1 MCTSGLARSMWLKLT
16 GDCSYHYKCI
26 RPLLQ
31 MHHPGFSC
39 PLCRT
44 FADLNADVETEED
57 LRLLEPNGHSDDTDE
72 EDDAAAAAANHTQQP
87 DLSTQEPEEEE
98 TPATAALQGTFE
110 EIHGQPATNHSEDTA
125 PSPPSRQPSLH
136 SRTYGSSSHLASIDA
151 GDFQADMR
159 RSALSVQGPHGHSGS
174 LGQIAIT
181 GRNSR
186 PGSIRHVDPS
196 GATTPGSERRSL
208 SHLPSM
214 NEMRPDHQEAEVG
227 LSAVTESLQNTHL
240 AEAESGEGAGEGGD
254 EFSRVPTYVERRAN
268 RLDVDEMER
277 ESAREAQQQQQQ

>member
-1 MCTSGLARSMWLKLT
+1 
-16 GDCSYHYKCI
+16 
-26 RPLLQ
+26 

-57 LRLLEPNGHSDDTDE
+57 WRLLEPNGHSDDTDE
-72 EDDAAAAAANHTQQP
+72 EDEAAANHTQQP
-87 DLSTQEPEEEE
+87 ELSTSQEPAAAAEEEE
-98 TPATAALQGTFE
+98 GPATAALQGSFDE
-110 EIHGQPATNHSEDTA
+110 QVHNQPAANNNNNEDA
-125 PSPPSRQPSLH
+125 AVSSPPSRQPSLR
-136 SRTYGSSSHLASIDA
+136 SRSYGSSSHLPSIDA

-159 RSALSVQGPHGHSGS
+159 RSALSVQGPHGHSAS

-196 GATTPGSERRSL
+196 CATTPGSERRSL

-214 NEMRPDHQEAEVG
+214 NEMRSDQDQQQAEAG
-227 LSAVTESLQNTHL
+227 LGAVTESLQNTHL
-240 AEAESGEGAGEGGD
+240 AEAEAGEGAAEGGD
-254 EFSRVPTYVERRAN
+254 EFSRVPTYVERRVN

-277 ESAREAQQQQQQ
+277 ESAREAQLQQS